1 MQLPRLAALVSLA
14 LAAAC
19 AAPSASWREGQD
31 VTATPQRPTFS
42 KNAATTAQGTVEIEA
57 GLLRDPGDLFDTPTT
72 LKYGLSERDEL
83 FVGFAPFKMVELP
96 GDDGEGFGD
105 LLLGWR
111 QRFFEDTDDGTSVA
125 WQAALKLPTADEDEG
140 LGSGEL
146 DGFLAGILTVSQGT
160 WSTTGFA
167 QLGLLGE
174 IDGSGVDHQEALAGV
189 FDYGLKNT
197 NTGLL
202 AELAAVFT
210 PERDLEEVFTIL
222 GVNWSPLPGVVLD
235 TGVLFGLS
243 SDAPDFQYFVGI
255 TRNLGRIS
263 GYALRGG

>member
-1 MQLPRLAALVSLA
+1 MQATRLATLCCLVLI
-14 LAAAC
+14 AAC
-19 AAPSASWREGQD
+19 AAPSASWVEGQD
-31 VTATPQRPTFS
+31 VTATPQRPTFA
-42 KNAATTAQGTVEIEA
+42 KNTSTTVQGTVEAEF

-72 LKYGLSERDEL
+72 FKYGLSERGEL
-83 FVGFAPFKMVELP
+83 FIGLSPFRVVELP

-105 LLLGWR
+105 ILLGWR
-111 QRFFEDTDDGTSVA
+111 QRFLENSDDGTSLA

-146 DGFLAGILTVSQGT
+146 DGFIAGILTVSQDT

-167 QLGLLGE
+167 QFGLLGE
-174 IDGSGVDHQEALAGV
+174 LDGSGVDHQEALSGV

-235 TGVLFGLS
+235 TGVLLGLS
-243 SDAPDFQYFVGI
+243 SDAPDFQYFIGF

>member
-105 LLLGWR
+105 ILVGWR
-111 QRFFEDTDDGTSVA
+111 QRFWQQQESGTAAA
-125 WQAALKLPTADEDEG
+125 WQAAVKLPTADEDEG
-140 LGSGEL
+140 LGSGEV
-146 DGFLAGILTVSQGT
+146 DGFL
-160 WSTTGFA
+160 
-167 QLGLLGE
+167 
-174 IDGSGVDHQEALAGV
+174 SGVGGRVGHEVVSEGKAG
-189 FDYGLKNT
+189 
-197 NTGLL
+197 
-202 AELAAVFT
+202 
-210 PERDLEEVFTIL
+210 
-222 GVNWSPLPGVVLD
+222 
-235 TGVLFGLS
+235 
-243 SDAPDFQYFVGI
+243 
-255 TRNLGRIS
+255 
-263 GYALRGG
+263 

>member
-14 LAAAC
+14 LVAAC

-31 VTATPQRPTFS
+31 VQATPQRPTFS
-42 KNAATTAQGTVEIEA
+42 KNTSTTAQGTVEIEA

-72 LKYGLSERDEL
+72 VKYGLSAQDEL
-83 FVGFAPFKMVELP
+83 FIGLSPFKMVELP

-105 LLLGWR
+105 VTLGWR
-111 QRFFEDTDDGTSVA
+111 QRFWEQQDSGTSAA
-125 WQAALKLPTADEDEG
+125 WMAYVKLPTADEDEG
-140 LGSGEL
+140 LGSGEV
-146 DGFLAGILTVSQGT
+146 DGFVAGSLTMAT
-160 WSTTGFA
+160 EDWSANAYGQF
-167 QLGLLGE
+167 GLLGE
-174 IDGSGVDHQEALAGV
+174 LDGSGVDHQEAVSAV
-189 FDYGLKNT
+189 FDMPFAGT
-197 NTGLL
+197 NAGGL

-235 TGVLFGLS
+235 TGVLLGLTD
-243 SDAPDFQYFVGI
+243 DAPDFQYFIGI

-263 GYALRGG
+263 GYALRGR

>member
-1 MQLPRLAALVSLA
+1 MKLSHLAIPFALALVT
-14 LAAAC
+14 AC

-83 FVGFAPFKMVELP
+83 WIGLSPFRMVELP

-105 LLLGWR
+105 ILVGWR
-111 QRFFEDTDDGTSVA
+111 QRFWQPQESGTA
-125 WQAALKLPTADEDEG
+125 ADWQAYVKLPTADEDEG
-140 LGSGEL
+140 LGSGEV
-146 DGFLAGILTVSQGT
+146 DGFLAGILTMST
-160 WSTTGFA
+160 DEWSVNGYA
-167 QLGLLGE
+167 QFGLLGE
-174 IDGSGVDHQEALAGV
+174 LDGSGVDHQEALAAV
-189 FDYGLKNT
+189 FDMPFADT
-197 NTGLL
+197 NAGAV
-202 AELAAVFT
+202 AELAGVFT

-235 TGVLFGLS
+235 TGVLLGLTD
-243 SDAPDFQYFVGI
+243 DAPDFQYFVGI
-255 TRNLGRIS
+255 TRNLGRIA